1 MMIIMNSPK
10 AIITSARKVPSL
22 EGAVLRAL
30 ARPATDAAIA
40 SAPAPARVASTRA
53 GKPRAAAAAAPPPAP
68 GPEVLKKMARQARTL
83 REHLAKAGLTHV
95 ETVRL
100 RPQGDIDRR
109 LIVEVSPDPE
119 DSRAILLRVRPATAR
134 PLPVAAAP
142 TLLTTQEA
150 ADRLNVSRPY
160 VVQLV
165 DAGRFKDV
173 VRTQAGHRRIPA
185 AEVERVHREMRSIRR
200 AALDD
205 IDEATRD
212 LRERELVAAK
222 RKPKR
227 RWIPGRDASG

>member
-1 MMIIMNSPK
+1 MNSPK
-10 AIITSARKVPSL
+10 VIIPSARKVPSL
-22 EGAVLRAL
+22 EGTVLRAL
-30 ARPATDAAIA
+30 AKPATDAAIA
-40 SAPAPARVASTRA
+40 SAPALARVAAKRA
-53 GKPRAAAAAAPPPAP
+53 GKPRAAAASPSAPE
-68 GPEVLKKMARQARTL
+68 PELLKKMARQARTL
-83 REHLAKAGLTHV
+83 REHLAKAGLTQV

-100 RPQGDIDRR
+100 RPQGSIDRR

-119 DSRAILLRVRPATAR
+119 DSRAILLRVRPATTL

-142 TLLTTQEA
+142 PLLTTQEA

-165 DAGRFKDV
+165 DAGRFKGV
-173 VRTQAGHRRIPA
+173 VRTQSGHRRIPA
-185 AEVERVHREMRSIRR
+185 AEVERVHREMRSTRR

-212 LRERELVAAK
+212 LRERELLAAK

-227 RWIPGRDASG
+227 RWIPGPDASD